1 MILNLKL
8 DIFSKFEDNEF
19 IIKNDE
25 VGIFLFINGKNYII
39 GKFSKTYNLFS
50 ILNELFELYEEIEIF
65 DSYEISQEIIEFIKN
80 SEEGTYI
87 KNGEIFKM
95 EIPKMELKLNF
106 NYRVQILCGNDT
118 AHIYV
123 EEPLDL
129 NFKELMNSFKNCQV
143 YINPISLNVKCNET
157 SIILFKDG
165 KAIIR
170 EKDISIERAKQIYEK
185 IIFKNFCFKILNET
199 L

>member
-19 IIKNDE
+19 IIKNGE

>member
-1 MILNLKL
+1 
-8 DIFSKFEDNEF
+8 
-19 IIKNDE
+19 E

>member
-1 MILNLKL
+1 M

>member
-95 EIPKMELKLNF
+95 EIPKIELKLNF

-123 EEPLDL
+123 EEPFDL

>member
-1 MILNLKL
+1 M

-19 IIKNDE
+19 IIKNGE

>member
-95 EIPKMELKLNF
+95 EIPKIELKLNF

-123 EEPLDL
+123 EEPFDL

-185 IIFKNFCFKILNET
+185 IIFKNLCFKILNET